1 MLETPHQ
8 GVHDQMY
15 STQDF
20 KNGLKIEYEGA
31 PYIIVEFQHVKPG
44 KGSAF
49 TRTRIRNLITGRT
62 IDPTFKSGDKVG
74 EPDIDEKQ
82 MQYLYREGD
91 HYTFM
96 DTANYEQT
104 IIDREALGDSA
115 NWLQENCMCSVMFW
129 NSRAIG
135 ISLPNFVVLHVT
147 QCEPGV
153 RGDTAT
159 GATKPATLES
169 GATITVPLFIN
180 EGDAVRI
187 DTRTGAYVERA

>member
-1 MLETPHQ
+1 
-8 GVHDQMY
+8 MY

-20 KNGLKIEYEGA
+20 RNGLKIEYEGA
-31 PYIIVEFQHVKPG
+31 PYIIVEFQHIKPG

-74 EPDIDEKQ
+74 KPDIDEKT
-82 MQYLYREGD
+82 MQYLYHEGD

-96 DTANYEQT
+96 DTTSYEQT
-104 IIDREALGDSA
+104 IIDKEALGDGA
-115 NWLQENCMCSVMFW
+115 NWMPENCECSILFW

-135 ISLPNFVVLHVT
+135 VSLPNFVVLRVT
-147 QCEPGV
+147 KCEPGF

-169 GATITVPLFIN
+169 GAQINVPLFVN
-180 EGDAVRI
+180 EGDAIRI
-187 DTRTGAYVERA
+187 DTRTGTYVERA

>member
-1 MLETPHQ
+1 
-8 GVHDQMY
+8 MY

-20 KNGLKIEYEGA
+20 RNGLKIEYEGA
-31 PYIIVEFQHVKPG
+31 PYIIVEFQHIKPG

-74 EPDIDEKQ
+74 KPDIDEKT
-82 MQYLYREGD
+82 MQYLYHEGD

-96 DTANYEQT
+96 DTTSYEQNV
-104 IIDREALGDSA
+104 IDHSALGDSA
-115 NWLQENCMCSVMFW
+115 NWLPENCECSILFW
-129 NSRAIG
+129 NGRAIG
-135 ISLPNFVVLHVT
+135 VSLPNFVVLRVT
-147 QCEPGV
+147 KCEPGF

-169 GATITVPLFIN
+169 GAQINVPLFVN
-180 EGDAVRI
+180 EGDAIRI
-187 DTRTGAYVERA
+187 DTRTGSYVERA